1 MSYDSIVLAS
11 RSPRRSQL
19 LRQIGVPHEVLH
31 VDFDE
36 ERLPGE
42 APQGYVER
50 LARDKALHARGL
62 CPQWAD
68 RPLLAADTS
77 VVLGATIFGK
87 PRDERECVAM
97 LGELSGRVHEVMT
110 AIALHDGADL
120 RTAVSVSRVAFRELG
135 EAERRAYWATGEPA
149 DKAGGYAV
157 QGLGAIFIE
166 RIEGSYSGVMGL
178 PLYETALLLSAA
190 GIPAWQGS
198 RER

>member
-1 MSYDSIVLAS
+1 MSYAPIVLAS

-19 LRQIGVPHEVLH
+19 LHQIGIPHEVLC

-42 APQGYVER
+42 APKGYVER
-50 LARDKALHARGL
+50 LARDKALHARRQHPELDG
-62 CPQWAD
+62 
-68 RPLLAADTS
+68 RPLLAADTA
-77 VVLGATIFGK
+77 VVLGASIFGK
-87 PRDERECVAM
+87 PRDEQDCIRM

-110 AIALHDGADL
+110 AVALHDGATM
-120 RTAVSVSRVAFRELG
+120 RAAVSVSRVSFRALG
-135 EAERRAYWATGEPA
+135 EAERCAYWATGEPA

-157 QGLGAIFIE
+157 QGLGAVFIE

-198 RER
+198 RDK

>member
-1 MSYDSIVLAS
+1 MSYDAIVLAS

-19 LRQIGVPHEVLH
+19 LHQIGIPHEVLG

-42 APQGYVER
+42 APRDYVER
-50 LARDKALHARGL
+50 LARDKAAYARSR
-62 CPQWAD
+62 CPGPAG

-77 VVLGATIFGK
+77 VVLGTAIFGK
-87 PRDERECVAM
+87 PRDEQECVDM

-110 AIALHDGADL
+110 AVALHHGEVL
-120 RTAVSVSRVAFRELG
+120 RTAVSVSRVAFRALS

-198 RER
+198 RGT